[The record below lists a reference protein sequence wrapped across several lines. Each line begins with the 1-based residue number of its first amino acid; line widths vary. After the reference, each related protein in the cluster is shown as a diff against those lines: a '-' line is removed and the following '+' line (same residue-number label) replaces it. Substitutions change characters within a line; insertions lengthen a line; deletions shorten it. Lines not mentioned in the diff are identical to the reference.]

1 MMNYFLPSGLE
12 AYPSE
17 YLSKVSKILTIL
29 CVVQSVLGVFLLVAD
44 ASSGLSLVIES
55 LLLYCTIRSR
65 NVCMCTVYILLA
77 FLELVNGGYYIGMF
91 FTAYLYDHSLVSK
104 RDVVPMFKVPL
115 FLLSTY
121 YCFLLY
127 REVKAAFIDNG
138 INAGL
143 IEPPRNSSNH
153 TRPAF
158 QGHGYRL
165 DR

>member
-1 MMNYFLPSGLE
+1 MNLFLPSGLE
-12 AYPSE
+12 AYPSS
-17 YLSKVSKILTIL
+17 YLSKITKVLKII
-29 CVVQSVLGVFLLVAD
+29 CVVQTVLGVFLLVGD
-44 ASSGLSLVIES
+44 PSSGFSLLIES
-55 LLLYCTIRSR
+55 LLLYCTIRSY

-77 FLELVNGGYYIGMF
+77 FLELVNGSYYIGIF
-91 FTAYLYDHSLVSK
+91 FTAYLYDHSLVSR
-104 RDVVPMFKVPL
+104 RDVVPMFKVPV

-143 IEPPRNSSNH
+143 IEQPRNPANQS
-153 TRPAF
+153 RPNF
-158 QGHGYRL
+158 EGRGYRL